1 MPWTSHGQNR
11 SHWKVKEVV
20 TMCKNTIEVKTTN
33 NSKGVEV
40 CVIVLDVSDNLVGV
54 LTLNQ

>member
-1 MPWTSHGQNR
+1 M
-11 SHWKVKEVV
+11 V
-20 TMCKNTIEVKTTN
+20 CKNTIEVKATN

-40 CVIVLDVSDNLVGV
+40 CVIVLDVNDNLVGE

>member
-1 MPWTSHGQNR
+1 
-11 SHWKVKEVV
+11 VKEVV